1 MQPATPVV
9 NDMIDPAVGQE
20 LIKVFGRVDDWFARS
35 QQEQDSPVP
44 GSSLAGDDKATDRY
58 PVSAAAVGVLLSAVN
73 HIHAVRTLIVEAKKV
88 HPNAPLTLL
97 RGALENA
104 ATAVWLLAPTSRD
117 TRVLRRLRLEYANAW
132 NEEQARLLAKAQ
144 GGRTLDERRQRL
156 QDMARN
162 RGLSPDQLS
171 QVAGRVVGFRTIVR
185 EAATDV
191 PGCDP
196 ELAEF
201 IWMVCS
207 GIAHAQTW
215 ASIAASNLTILGQ
228 AAPTVSRVRFTTN
241 DQYLLAAAQITAVM
255 ISEGRRH
262 YDRAVVCHL

>member
-1 MQPATPVV
+1 MNPAA

-20 LIKVFGRVDDWFARS
+20 LIKVFGLVDDWFVRS
-35 QQEQDSPVP
+35 QQEQASPAP
-44 GSSLAGDDKATDRY
+44 GSSLAGDDKASDPY
-58 PVSAAAVGVLLSAVN
+58 PVSAAATSVLISAVN

-104 ATAVWLLAPTSRD
+104 ATAVWLLAPKSRD

-132 NEEQARLLAKAQ
+132 NQEQARILTQAP
-144 GGRTLDERRQRL
+144 GGRSLDERRQRL
-156 QDMARN
+156 QDMART
-162 RGLSPDQLS
+162 RGLSPDQVS
-171 QVAGRVVGFRTIVR
+171 QVAARVVGFRAIVR

-191 PGCDP
+191 PGRDP

-215 ASIAASNLTILGQ
+215 ATIAASDLTRIGQ
-228 AAPTVSRVRFTTN
+228 ASPTVSEVRLTTN
-241 DQYLLAAAQITAVM
+241 DQYLLGAAQITAVM
-255 ISEGRRH
+255 IRDGWQY
-262 YDRAVVCHL
+262 YDRAVACHR